1 LKFIRIKF
9 LFFLYFFSSQAFA
22 HAFDEKYDLPLPIN
36 YFLWGAA
43 GTVLLTYFLAIFFL
57 KSPIG
62 ILRTNALAEMKPPVF
77 FHNQL
82 RYLLLPIQLCFLSI
96 VGGLLIIGIT
106 GPQNPL
112 MNLIPHVLWV
122 NWWIG
127 MPLLFMIF
135 GNILQLFSPVDT
147 LFNGIS
153 LLFKKPLIPLLKYPS
168 WLGCWPATFL
178 LLSWCWIEVIYPNA
192 ALPRYISVIV
202 IIWLITCTSLKI
214 LFGKDC
220 VRNHLDFF
228 AIYFS
233 YFGKTSP
240 FYYPEKK
247 SQGVALIW
255 PFKGL
260 LVNNQPSSIS
270 GSVSFVIAMLSTV
283 LFDGLHGSDAW
294 QFYEKFLTKYVPKLL
309 DINGYVAGA
318 IGVFLVWFVLYA
330 IFLLSCALNL
340 ILCKY
345 FYPQIKMNFQNI
357 VKNFA
362 PTLVPIAIAY
372 LIAHNFSSLILQG
385 QNFLALLSDP
395 YQLGWDI
402 CGTANLRPDIT
413 LIDAKL
419 TWYIAIVS
427 ILLGHVISIWL
438 CHLSALK
445 LFKSPRVAGVSTLPL
460 SLVMIIYTVISLIV
474 LAEPLVN
481 S

>member
-9 LFFLYFFSSQAFA
+9 FSILYFFSSQAFA

-43 GTVLLTYFLAIFFL
+43 GTVAVTYLLAIIFL
-57 KSPIG
+57 KLPIASLSRNAPSEAKPLVFCNTK
-62 ILRTNALAEMKPPVF
+62 LRF
-77 FHNQL
+77 
-82 RYLLLPIQLCFLSI
+82 LLLPIQLSFLMI
-96 VGGLLIIGIT
+96 VVGLLIIGLT

-127 MPLLFMIF
+127 MPLLFMVF
-135 GNILQLFSPVDT
+135 GNVLQVFSPVNT
-147 LFNGIS
+147 LFNAIA
-153 LLFKKPLIPLLKYPS
+153 LPFKKPLIPLLKYPS

-202 IIWLITCTSLKI
+202 IIWLITCASLKI
-214 LFGKDC
+214 VFGKDC
-220 VRNHLDFF
+220 VRNHIDFF

-233 YFGKTSP
+233 YFGMTSALN
-240 FYYPEKK
+240 YHGKK
-247 SQGVALIW
+247 GQGISFIS

-260 LVNNQPSSIS
+260 LISNQTSTP

-283 LFDGLHGSDAW
+283 LFDGFHSSNAW
-294 QFYEKFLTKYVPKLL
+294 QFYEQFLTKYLPKLL

-330 IFLLSCALNL
+330 IFLLSCGLNL
-340 ILCKY
+340 ILSKY
-345 FYPQIKMNFQNI
+345 FYSDIKMNFQTI

-402 CGTANLRPDIT
+402 CGTADLRPDIT

-419 TWYIAIVS
+419 TWYVAISS
-427 ILLGHVISIWL
+427 ILLGHIISIWL
-438 CHLSALK
+438 CHMTALK
-445 LFKSPRVAGVSTLPL
+445 LFSSRSVAGVSTLPL

-481 S
+481 G

>member
-1 LKFIRIKF
+1 MKFIRIKF
-9 LFFLYFFSSQAFA
+9 FSILYFFSSQAFA

-43 GTVLLTYFLAIFFL
+43 GTVAVTYFLAILFL
-57 KSPIG
+57 KLPIDS
-62 ILRTNALAEMKPPVF
+62 IRKNEPLQIRSFTFSNTKLRF
-77 FHNQL
+77 
-82 RYLLLPIQLCFLSI
+82 LLLPIQLCFLSI
-96 VGGLLIIGIT
+96 VGGLLIIGLT

-127 MPLLFMIF
+127 MPLLFMVF
-135 GNILQLFSPVDT
+135 GNVLQLFSPINT

-178 LLSWCWIEVIYPNA
+178 LLSWCWIEVVYPNA

-214 LFGKDC
+214 VFGKDC

-233 YFGKTSP
+233 YFGQTSP
-240 FYYPEKK
+240 FYYQEKK
-247 SQGVALIW
+247 AQGVAFIW

-260 LVNNQPSSIS
+260 LVNNQPSIS

-294 QFYEKFLTKYVPKLL
+294 QFYEQFLIKYVPKLL
-309 DINGYVAGA
+309 DLNGYVAGA

-330 IFLLSCALNL
+330 IFLLSCVLNL
-340 ILCKY
+340 ILCRY
-345 FYPQIKMNFQNI
+345 LYPHIKINFQII

-419 TWYIAIVS
+419 TWYIALSS

-438 CHLSALK
+438 CHMTALQI
-445 LFKSPRVAGVSTLPL
+445 FNSRSIAGVSTLPL
-460 SLVMIIYTVISLIV
+460 SLVMVIYTVISLIV

-481 S
+481 G

>member
-9 LFFLYFFSSQAFA
+9 FSFLYFFSSQVFA

-43 GTVLLTYFLAIFFL
+43 GTVALTYFLAIIFL
-57 KSPIG
+57 KLPIDSFKKNETNEAKSQVFSNTK
-62 ILRTNALAEMKPPVF
+62 LRF
-77 FHNQL
+77 
-82 RYLLLPIQLCFLSI
+82 LLLPIQLCFLII
-96 VGGLLIIGIT
+96 VVGLLIVGLT

-127 MPLLFMIF
+127 MPLLFIVF
-135 GNILQLFSPVDT
+135 GNVLQLFSPIDT
-147 LFNGIS
+147 LFNTIA
-153 LLFKKPLIPLLKYPS
+153 LLFRKPLNPLFKYPS

-192 ALPRYISVIV
+192 ALPRYISAIV
-202 IIWLITCTSLKI
+202 IAWLIACVILKI

-220 VRNHLDFF
+220 VRNHIDFF

-233 YFGKTSP
+233 YFGMTSAIN
-240 FYYPEKK
+240 YQEKK
-247 SQGVALIW
+247 SSGIGFIW

-260 LVNNQPSSIS
+260 IISNHSSIS
-270 GSVSFVIAMLSTV
+270 GSVSFIIAMLSTV
-283 LFDGLHGSDAW
+283 LFDGLHGSNAW
-294 QFYEKFLTKYVPKLL
+294 QYYEQFLTKYLPKLL

-318 IGVFLVWFVLYA
+318 IGVFLVWFVLYT
-330 IFLLSCALNL
+330 IFLLSCAFNL
-340 ILCKY
+340 ILSKY
-345 FYPQIKMNFQNI
+345 FYPQIKINFQTI
-357 VKNFA
+357 VKSFA
-362 PTLVPIAIAY
+362 PTLVPIAVAY

-402 CGTANLRPDIT
+402 CGTADLRPDIT
-413 LIDAKL
+413 LIDARL
-419 TWYIAIVS
+419 TWYVAISS

-438 CHLSALK
+438 CHLRALK
-445 LFKSPRVAGVSTLPL
+445 LFNSPSAAGISTLPL

-474 LAEPLVN
+474 LAEPLTN
-481 S
+481 G